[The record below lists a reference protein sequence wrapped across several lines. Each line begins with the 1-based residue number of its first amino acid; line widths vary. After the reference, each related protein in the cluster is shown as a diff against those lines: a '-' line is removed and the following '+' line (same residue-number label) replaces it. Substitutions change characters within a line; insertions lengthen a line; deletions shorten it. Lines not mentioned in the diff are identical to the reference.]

1 MDFVCLSCVITW
13 AVYHRT
19 TRLAWSLSLFYLA
32 RSQNQKYF
40 YLGRYPGYMYDY
52 PGVPSV
58 TIAYFDTNDFYF
70 SGHVGSCMIYTCE
83 LMALGHPKLSL
94 IGLTILINQWIY
106 LTFTR
111 SHFVI
116 DMMTGVAVGI
126 TAHRG
131 GEFVSY
137 LADVLIFRFRKE
149 RRQPYWYKPCGRC
162 GWNVANAS
170 LLVNKAEEEY

>member
-1 MDFVCLSCVITW
+1 
-13 AVYHRT
+13 
-19 TRLAWSLSLFYLA
+19 
-32 RSQNQKYF
+32 
-40 YLGRYPGYMYDY
+40 MYDY

-94 IGLTILINQWIY
+94 IGLIILINQWIY

-170 LLVNKAEEEY
+170 LLVNKAEEEYQKQIYCMNQTRKSVDLMSTPDQVLKLEDDEQTFEKVKDVEETA